1 MRDFIDQVQG
11 ELPNTVVVAD
21 MEAGLE
27 HLSIGTLRY
36 IDTLLV
42 VVQPTVKTMMTA
54 SRTYEL
60 AGQLG
65 IPEVAFLGNR
75 VTKQADFQAL
85 EGFAFEHGCEL
96 LVTIPED
103 DMVRWADMQSRCLLD
118 VAPDAPS
125 VRAVGKLADALQS
138 RFFPAGAVVQGR

>member
-36 IDTLLV
+36 VDALIV
-42 VVQPTVKTMMTA
+42 VVQPTAKTMMTA
-54 SRTYEL
+54 HRTWEL
-60 AGQLG
+60 ARQLG
-65 IPEVAFLGNR
+65 IPEVALVGNR
-75 VTKQADFQAL
+75 VVQPSDRDTLAR
-85 EGFAFEHGCEL
+85 FAAEHGCEL

-118 VAPDAPS
+118 VAPEAPT
-125 VRAVGKLADALQS
+125 VKAVGELADILLRRANRVRS
-138 RFFPAGAVVQGR
+138 TAP

>member
-27 HLSIGTLRY
+27 HLSIGTLRD

-42 VVQPTVKTMMTA
+42 VVQPSAKTMMTA
-54 SRTYEL
+54 RRTHEL

-65 IPEVAFLGNR
+65 IPEVAFVGNR
-75 VTKQADFQAL
+75 VTTPADRDAL
-85 EGFAFEHGCEL
+85 EAFAAEHGCEL

-118 VAPDAPS
+118 VAPEAPT
-125 VRAVGKLADALQS
+125 VHAVGQLAGTLQS
-138 RFFPAGAVVQGR
+138 RFFPTGSGVAP

>member
-1 MRDFIDQVQG
+1 
-11 ELPNTVVVAD
+11 

-42 VVQPTVKTMMTA
+42 VVQPTAKTMMTA
-54 SRTYEL
+54 HRTYEL

-65 IPEVAFLGNR
+65 IPEVAFIGNR
-75 VTKQADFQAL
+75 VSRRADVEQL
-85 EGFAFEHGCEL
+85 EAFAREHGCEL

-103 DMVRWADMQSRCLLD
+103 DMVRWADMRSQCLLD
-118 VAPDAPS
+118 VAPEAPT
-125 VRAVGKLADALQS
+125 VTAVTRLADVLEE
-138 RFFPAGAVVQGR
+138 RFFPAPAGVS